1 MKNAHAYAAKQN
13 EKSPALGQREIQRL
27 IVCET
32 SIDHLA
38 YAPDVPLFDARR
50 VRALEN
56 LIGIVEINAT
66 SDLKNTLSA
75 NFVIKFKKSV
85 TKDKNVDGCIASEL
99 TERTHGPRV

>member
-1 MKNAHAYAAKQN
+1 MPQNRTKKAQHSGRGKYNGSSCAKH
-13 EKSPALGQREIQRL
+13 PF
-27 IVCET
+27 
-32 SIDHLA
+32 DHPA

-66 SDLKNTLSA
+66 SDLKNTPSA